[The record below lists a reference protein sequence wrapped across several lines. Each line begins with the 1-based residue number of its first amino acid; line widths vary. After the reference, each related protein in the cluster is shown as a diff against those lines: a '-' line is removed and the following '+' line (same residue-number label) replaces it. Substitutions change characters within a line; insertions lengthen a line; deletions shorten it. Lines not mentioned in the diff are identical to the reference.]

1 MWVWI
6 PFRRGVLDTT
16 LCDKVCQWLAAG
28 RWFSTGTPVS
38 STNEIDHHDIT
49 EILLKVALNTITIIT
64 VRMLNFDSY
73 LKNDTG
79 LIYQRW
85 NLTAGSISKHWNMT
99 KSWWILIWKSF
110 GQCSNIRNCICRNMD
125 PGHGS
130 EISYKDARSITD
142 KKITLL
148 KVNDRLNASV
158 YVPFVVIT
166 IPSFPYSWITTEYF
180 TRVSTT
186 GNTIGAGTAYPSG
199 AHKFTR
205 RFQCDSC
212 CSIFSFLCN
221 VL

>member
-1 MWVWI
+1 
-6 PFRRGVLDTT
+6 
-16 LCDKVCQWLAAG
+16 
-28 RWFSTGTPVS
+28 
-38 STNEIDHHDIT
+38 
-49 EILLKVALNTITIIT
+49 
-64 VRMLNFDSY
+64 
-73 LKNDTG
+73 
-79 LIYQRW
+79 
-85 NLTAGSISKHWNMT
+85 MT
-99 KSWWILIWKSF
+99 LIWKMTLDSF
-110 GQCSNIRNCICRNMD
+110 INDEIWLQGVFLNIEIWPKVDEFWSEKASVNVQNIRNCICRNMD